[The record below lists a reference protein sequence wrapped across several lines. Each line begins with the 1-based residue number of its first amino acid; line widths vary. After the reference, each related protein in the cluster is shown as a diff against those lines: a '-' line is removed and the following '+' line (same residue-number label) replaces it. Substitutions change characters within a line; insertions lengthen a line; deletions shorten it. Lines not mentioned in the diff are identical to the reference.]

1 MQRLADRI
9 RPRLAS
15 KSASYG
21 VSTGLVRRAIPVS
34 CGVLSGFVLRI
45 IPASF
50 GVFFGLMRRREAPQ
64 KSLRWSRACRAKPA
78 SFGVCPQRYLT
89 ITASSHLKRHS
100 STQALAHRHSAAC
113 CIGPEGRASLSELNM
128 RVRRLCGLRS
138 GLLAC
143 NSHAGYHSY
152 NPRTRSSFPLIRNPD
167 RIVCPCATLRGIA
180 TGNRSESGSYLV
192 HRVDS
197 LQHPHFFARAALVA
211 KRAEPVRPI
220 GMCEAYTASLRF

>member
-15 KSASYG
+15 KAASYG

-64 KSLRWSRACRAKPA
+64 KSLCWSRARRAEPA

-89 ITASSHLKRHS
+89 ITALSHLKRHS

-113 CIGPEGRASLSELNM
+113 CIGPDEGPVRAKSNKHAK
-128 RVRRLCGLRS
+128 RQCGLAP
-138 GLLAC
+138 AC
-143 NSHAGYHSY
+143 S
-152 NPRTRSSFPLIRNPD
+152 
-167 RIVCPCATLRGIA
+167 
-180 TGNRSESGSYLV
+180 
-192 HRVDS
+192 
-197 LQHPHFFARAALVA
+197 VA
-211 KRAEPVRPI
+211 KQAPGAPRWPPLGTSHEPAILFPSFGIQPESLAGSLLCAELPLAIDPKAAHTSCI
-220 GMCEAYTASLRF
+220 E